1 MKHSMTVL
9 LALLLTLGLVL
20 ALAACGQTAQPE
32 AEADLLGRIQARGSI
47 VVATEGDWSPWTY
60 HDDADRLT
68 GFDVELAQRIAEGLG
83 VSVDFAETDWDA
95 ILAGVEGG
103 RFDIACNGV
112 DWTEAR
118 AEKFRFSTPYLY
130 MREVLVVRGD
140 NEDIH
145 SIEDLAG
152 RTTSNSPNSTYAEM
166 AEAAGAELLYVN
178 TLNET
183 IMMLEQGRADATI
196 NAKASIEDYLREHP
210 DANIKIVYE
219 TEGTHV
225 CIPVR
230 AADETESLMTAI
242 DGVLQ
247 TLRDNGTL
255 RELSLKYFGA
265 DLTREA

>member
-1 MKHSMTVL
+1 MKHRITVL
-9 LALLLTLGLVL
+9 FCLLLTLGLLL
-20 ALAACGQTAQPE
+20 AGCGQTAQPE
-32 AEADLLGRIQARGSI
+32 GEAPADLLSRIQARGSI

-83 VSVDFAETDWDA
+83 VTVEFAETDWDA

-152 RTTSNSPNSTYAEM
+152 RTTSNSPNSTYAEI

-196 NAKASIEDYLREHP
+196 NAKVSIEDYLREHP

-219 TEGTHV
+219 SEGTKV

-230 AADETESLMTAI
+230 ADAETESLMTAI

-247 TLRDNGTL
+247 SLREDGTL